1 MASRKRGRESVGG
14 EVLVNMRHKNE
25 GKESIWAEKEVG
37 SDQQK
42 RGCVSEKQ
50 RLMEESGKQ
59 KAAGKLEEENF
70 Q

>member
-1 MASRKRGRESVGG
+1 MRGKKVFGPR
-14 EVLVNMRHKNE
+14 
-25 GKESIWAEKEVG
+25 KEVG

-59 KAAGKLEEENF
+59 IVVGKLENKFSNEVESIKKDF
-70 Q
+70 KCDA